1 MEGRRL
7 RKNQLN
13 LKRKNK
19 MSEVFLLE
27 VPEDK
32 KFYCSDGTIL
42 SNMEELASHL
52 GKMDDAVFHFHA
64 EGEKNDFCSWTYDVI
79 GDVKLAESLAKAKD
93 KKSASRRTKARI
105 TAIKKSKTSTK
116 AKKKS

>member
-1 MEGRRL
+1 MARRL
-7 RKNQLN
+7 IKNQLN
-13 LKRKNK
+13 LNQKNK

-32 KFYCSDGTIL
+32 RFYCNDGVVL
-42 SNMEELASHL
+42 SSIEELAHHF
-52 GKMDDAVFHFHA
+52 GKMDDGVFHFHA
-64 EGEKNDFCSWTYDVI
+64 EGQNNDFCSWTYDVI

-93 KKSASRRTKARI
+93 RKSASRRVKARI

-116 AKKKS
+116 TKKKS